1 MTPTEARALADLADG
16 PLFKHTVAVALRSLA
31 DQVEA
36 LEKNLRIATTH
47 ANNYRWLRDHS
58 GPENC
63 VYYLCSDQT
72 QARFNDPS
80 EVDKRVATDIANNE
94 AFNRAKNA

>member
-36 LEKNLRIATTH
+36 LQKEWRPIETVPTTGREPFLLLTPGRIPQVAYTNT
-47 ANNYRWLRDHS
+47 WWTS
-58 GPENC
+58 GFSVENK
-63 VYYLCSDQT
+63 
-72 QARFNDPS
+72 PS
-80 EVDKRVATDIANNE
+80 HWMPLSPPPPR
-94 AFNRAKNA
+94 